1 MGIKDFYKTMKKRY
15 SGAFQKEYYGSYDY
29 VYIDI
34 NYALHLSSYG
44 GKTINEIYDRLSK
57 FIINVCVELIPRKRL
72 VLASDGT
79 APLSKLLLQRKRRSG
94 MLKTYDEENEVSSL
108 LFTTGTNFMTDIY
121 KNIKDKIKI
130 LEKIYSIDIEYI
142 DNCHDEAELKLKRSL
157 ENYVNNDD
165 NSSHIFV
172 SNDADVVVML
182 TTVEKYK
189 NIFIYLRSN
198 GEILSIAK
206 LIELHIEE
214 VGCSLTPAL
223 DFSGIHIFM
232 GNDYLPK
239 LNFLTYTNLYD
250 AYRLALSKDN
260 TGIFSDGKLNKS
272 FLINF
277 LKSIVSLLKKQYIN
291 KINLEKYNSESYDN
305 YMDGYIWCF
314 YTYKNSKCDRY
325 NYMYEATLNP
335 HPLELL
341 INLTVSKEELCYKN
355 EVSEPVNYDLYGILL
370 LPYSSK
376 KLIDKK
382 YHEFMEFEETS
393 DVLYQDELCKKC
405 SDLSKKIQNVDN
417 DKEKN
422 EYLSL
427 IKNHRKNHAPINIC
441 DINNIQNNFIK
452 FTNI

>member
-214 VGCSLTPAL
+214 VGCSLTQAL

-232 GNDYLPK
+232 
-239 LNFLTYTNLYD
+239 
-250 AYRLALSKDN
+250 
-260 TGIFSDGKLNKS
+260 
-272 FLINF
+272 
-277 LKSIVSLLKKQYIN
+277 
-291 KINLEKYNSESYDN
+291 
-305 YMDGYIWCF
+305 
-314 YTYKNSKCDRY
+314 
-325 NYMYEATLNP
+325 
-335 HPLELL
+335 
-341 INLTVSKEELCYKN
+341 
-355 EVSEPVNYDLYGILL
+355 
-370 LPYSSK
+370 
-376 KLIDKK
+376 
-382 YHEFMEFEETS
+382 
-393 DVLYQDELCKKC
+393 
-405 SDLSKKIQNVDN
+405 
-417 DKEKN
+417 
-422 EYLSL
+422 
-427 IKNHRKNHAPINIC
+427 
-441 DINNIQNNFIK
+441 
-452 FTNI
+452 